1 MAVFTCILIGNHT
14 IKHAKNQ
21 FSTNQGLKILKKIL
35 KILTKFFKN
44 SPGVFRFCYFIFDHL
59 AKWLFTCI
67 LIGDPINEN
76 KLKVWSQG
84 QKVRKKSENSG
95 SLPKIIFYVD

>member
-1 MAVFTCILIGNHT
+1 MTKPAILAVFTCILIGNHT

-84 QKVRKKSENSG
+84 QKLRKK
-95 SLPKIIFYVD
+95 I